1 MAQTA
6 QPAQPAQPAMA
17 LAGIKVLDLS
27 RILAGPYATQLF
39 ADLGADVVKVENP
52 DGGDDTRRWG
62 PPFTTTAEGGRGDAA
77 YFSACN
83 RNKRS
88 ITVDFAS
95 QAGAQLLRDLAAKA
109 DIIVENFRPGGLQ
122 KYGLDYEAIAAIN
135 PRIIYCSITGFG
147 QSGPYAHRPG
157 YDFLIQGMGGLMS
170 ITGQPDGSPGAGP
183 VKVGVA
189 VVDLFTGLF
198 TANAALAALAYRNRT
213 GEGQHIDCALLDSQI
228 AMLANQSA
236 NWLNAE
242 FCPTRMGNHH
252 PSVVP
257 YTVYH
262 AADGFVIVACGNDKQ
277 FIRLTAA
284 LGVPHLAD
292 NPDFM
297 TNEARILNR
306 EAVDAALAEAIAAH
320 DRQTVIAMLEK
331 AGVSCGPINDIA
343 EVFDDPQ
350 VQARGTRVDQRRSD
364 GSPISST
371 AFPAKLS
378 KTPAQYHSAPPL
390 LGEHNDDVLRQWAD
404 LSDAAIAALRNDR
417 II

>member
-1 MAQTA
+1 MAQ
-6 QPAQPAQPAMA
+6 QDHPPMA
-17 LAGIKVLDLS
+17 LAGLKVLDLS
-27 RILAGPYATQLF
+27 RILAGPSATQLF

-62 PPFTTTAEGGRGDAA
+62 PPFTRRADGGRGDAA

-95 QAGAQLLRDLAAKA
+95 MAGADLLRDLAAKA

-122 KYGLDYEAIAAIN
+122 KYGLDYASIAAVN

-147 QSGPYAHRPG
+147 QTGPYAHRPG

-183 VKVGVA
+183 IKVGVA
-189 VVDLFTGLF
+189 VCDLFTGLYA
-198 TANAALAALAYRNRT
+198 ANAALAALAYRDRT

-242 FCPTRMGNHH
+242 FCPTRMGNSH

-257 YTVYH
+257 YTVYK

-292 NPDFM
+292 RAEFA
-297 TNEARILNR
+297 TNEARIENR
-306 EAVDAALAEAIAAH
+306 DALDAELGNAVAAW
-320 DRQTVIAMLEK
+320 DRQTVITMLEK
-331 AGVSCGPINDIA
+331 AGVSCGPINDIS
-343 EVFDDPQ
+343 EVFDDAH
-350 VQARGTRVDQRRSD
+350 VQARGMRIDQHRSD
-364 GSPISST
+364 NSLISTT

-378 KTPAQYHSAPPL
+378 ATPARYDSAPPL
-390 LGEHNDDVLRQWAD
+390 LGEHNDDVLKDWAG
-404 LSDAAIAALRNDR
+404 LSDAAIAALRAAR
-417 II
+417 AI

>member
-1 MAQTA
+1 MVQ
-6 QPAQPAQPAMA
+6 QVEHPMA
-17 LAGIKVLDLS
+17 LAGLKVLDLS

-62 PPFTTTAEGGRGDAA
+62 PPFTKKADGGRGDAA

-95 QAGAQLLRDLAAKA
+95 KAGADLLRDLAAKA

-122 KYGLDYEAIAAIN
+122 KYGLDYASIAAIN
-135 PRIIYCSITGFG
+135 PGIIYCSITGFG
-147 QSGPYAHRPG
+147 QTGPYSNRPG

-170 ITGQPDGSPGAGP
+170 ITGQPGESPGAGP

-189 VVDLFTGLF
+189 VCDLFTGLF
-198 TANAALAALAYRNRT
+198 TANAALAALAFRNRT
-213 GEGQHIDCALLDSQI
+213 GKGQHIDCALLDSQV

-257 YTVYH
+257 YTVYK

-284 LGVPHLAD
+284 LGLPALAD
-292 NPDFM
+292 DPAFM
-297 TNEARILNR
+297 TNEARIKNR
-306 EAVDAALAEAIAAH
+306 DRLDAELGNAVAAF
-320 DRQTVIAMLEK
+320 DRETVIRLLEQ

-350 VQARGTRVDQRRSD
+350 VQARGLRIDQQRSD
-364 GSPISST
+364 NSSISST

-378 KTPAQYHSAPPL
+378 ETPAHYHSAPPL

-404 LSDAAIAALRNDR
+404 LSDEAIAAFRSNKV
-417 II
+417 I

>member
-1 MAQTA
+1 MVQ
-6 QPAQPAQPAMA
+6 QDEKPMA
-17 LAGIKVLDLS
+17 LTGLKVLDLS

-62 PPFTTTAEGGRGDAA
+62 PPFTRKADGGRGDAA

-95 QAGAQLLRDLAAKA
+95 KAGADLLRRLAAKA
-109 DIIVENFRPGGLQ
+109 DIIVENFRPGGLK
-122 KYGLDYEAIAAIN
+122 KYGLDYVSIAAIN
-135 PRIIYCSITGFG
+135 PGIIYCSITGFG
-147 QSGPYAHRPG
+147 QTGPYANRPG

-189 VVDLFTGLF
+189 VCDLFTGLF
-198 TANAALAALAYRNRT
+198 AANAALAALAYRNRT
-213 GEGQHIDCALLDSQI
+213 GKGQHIDCALLDSQV

-257 YTVYH
+257 YSVYK

-284 LGVPHLAD
+284 LGLPALAD
-292 NPDFM
+292 DPAFM
-297 TNEARILNR
+297 TNEARIKNR
-306 EAVDAALAEAIAAH
+306 DRLDTELGNAVAAF
-320 DRQTVIAMLEK
+320 DRERVIKLLEK

-343 EVFDDPQ
+343 EVFNDPQ
-350 VQARGTRVDQRRSD
+350 VQARGLRIDQQRSD
-364 GSPISST
+364 NSPISST

-378 KTPAQYHSAPPL
+378 ETPAHYHSAPPL
-390 LGEHNDDVLRQWAD
+390 LGEHNDDVLRQWAG
-404 LSDAAIAALRNDR
+404 LSDEAIAALRSNKV
-417 II
+417 I

>member
-1 MAQTA
+1 MVQQDE
-6 QPAQPAQPAMA
+6 QPMA
-17 LAGIKVLDLS
+17 LTGLKVLDLS

-62 PPFTTTAEGGRGDAA
+62 PPFTRKADGGRGDAA

-95 QAGAQLLRDLAAKA
+95 KAGADLLRDLAAKA
-109 DIIVENFRPGGLQ
+109 DIIVENFRPGGLK
-122 KYGLDYEAIAAIN
+122 KYGLDYVSIAAIN
-135 PRIIYCSITGFG
+135 PGIIYCSITGFG
-147 QSGPYAHRPG
+147 QTGPYANRPG

-189 VVDLFTGLF
+189 VCDLFTGLF
-198 TANAALAALAYRNRT
+198 AANAALAALAYRNRT
-213 GEGQHIDCALLDSQI
+213 GKGQHIDCALLDSQV

-257 YTVYH
+257 YTVYK

-277 FIRLTAA
+277 FVRLTAA
-284 LGVPHLAD
+284 LGLPALAD
-292 NPDFM
+292 DPAFM
-297 TNEARILNR
+297 TNEARIKNR
-306 EAVDAALAEAIAAH
+306 DRLDTELGNAVAAF
-320 DRQTVIAMLEK
+320 DRERVIKLLEK

-343 EVFDDPQ
+343 EVFNDPH
-350 VQARGTRVDQRRSD
+350 VQARGLRIDQKRSD
-364 GSPISST
+364 NSPISST

-378 KTPAQYHSAPPL
+378 ETPAHYHSAPPL

-404 LSDAAIAALRNDR
+404 LSDEAIEAFRSKKV
-417 II
+417 I

>member
-1 MAQTA
+1 MALQHQ
-6 QPAQPAQPAMA
+6 QPMA
-17 LAGIKVLDLS
+17 LAGLKVLDLS

-62 PPFTTTAEGGRGDAA
+62 PPFTSKADGGRGDAA

-95 QAGAQLLRDLAAKA
+95 VAGADLLRDLAKTA

-122 KYGLDYEAIAAIN
+122 KYGLDYASIAAIN
-135 PRIIYCSITGFG
+135 PGIIYCSITGFG
-147 QSGPYAHRPG
+147 QTGPYSNRPG

-189 VVDLFTGLF
+189 VCDLFTGLF

-213 GEGQHIDCALLDSQI
+213 GKGQHIDCALLDSQV

-242 FCPTRMGNHH
+242 FCPTRMGNQH

-257 YTVYH
+257 YTVYK

-284 LGVPHLAD
+284 LGVPEMGDDAA
-292 NPDFM
+292 FM
-297 TNEARILNR
+297 TNEARIKNR
-306 EAVDAALAEAIAAH
+306 DRLDLELGNAIADF
-320 DRQTVIAMLEK
+320 DRETVITLLEK

-350 VQARGTRVDQRRSD
+350 VQARGLRIDQRRSD
-364 GSPISST
+364 NSPISST

-378 KTPAQYHSAPPL
+378 ETPAHYHSAPPL

-404 LSDAAIAALRNDR
+404 LSEEAIAALRSNKV
-417 II
+417 I

>member
-1 MAQTA
+1 MVQQDEQPTA
-6 QPAQPAQPAMA
+6 
-17 LAGIKVLDLS
+17 LTGLKVLDLS

-62 PPFTTTAEGGRGDAA
+62 PPFTRKADGGRGDAA

-95 QAGAQLLRDLAAKA
+95 KAGADLLRDLAVKA
-109 DIIVENFRPGGLQ
+109 DIIVENFRPGGLK
-122 KYGLDYEAIAAIN
+122 KYGLDYVSIAAIN
-135 PRIIYCSITGFG
+135 PGIIYCSITGFG
-147 QSGPYAHRPG
+147 QTGPYASRPG

-189 VVDLFTGLF
+189 VCDLFTGLF
-198 TANAALAALAYRNRT
+198 AANAALAALAYRNRT
-213 GEGQHIDCALLDSQI
+213 GKGQHIDCALLDSQV

-257 YTVYH
+257 YTVYK

-284 LGVPHLAD
+284 LGLPALAD
-292 NPDFM
+292 DPAFM
-297 TNEARILNR
+297 TNEARIKNR
-306 EAVDAALAEAIAAH
+306 DRLDTELGNAVAAF
-320 DRQTVIAMLEK
+320 DRERLIKLLEK

-343 EVFDDPQ
+343 EVFNDPQ
-350 VQARGTRVDQRRSD
+350 VQARGLRIDQQRSD
-364 GSPISST
+364 NSPISST

-378 KTPAQYHSAPPL
+378 KTPAHYHSSPPL

-404 LSDAAIAALRNDR
+404 LSAEAIEAFRSNKV
-417 II
+417 I

>member
-1 MAQTA
+1 MAQQDQ
-6 QPAQPAQPAMA
+6 QPMA
-17 LAGIKVLDLS
+17 LAGLKVLDLS

-62 PPFTTTAEGGRGDAA
+62 PPFTTKSDGGRGDAA

-95 QAGAQLLRDLAAKA
+95 KAGADLLRDLAAKA

-122 KYGLDYEAIAAIN
+122 KYGLDYANIAAIN
-135 PRIIYCSITGFG
+135 PGIIYCSITGFG
-147 QSGPYAHRPG
+147 QTGPYANRPG

-189 VVDLFTGLF
+189 VCDLFTGLF

-213 GEGQHIDCALLDSQI
+213 GKGQHIDCALLDSQV

-257 YTVYH
+257 YTVYK

-277 FIRLTAA
+277 FIRLTDA
-284 LGVPHLAD
+284 LGIPEIAND
-292 NPDFM
+292 AAFM
-297 TNEARILNR
+297 TNEARIKNR
-306 EAVDAALAEAIAAH
+306 DRLDLELGKAIADF
-320 DRQTVIAMLEK
+320 DRETVITLLER

-350 VQARGTRVDQRRSD
+350 VQARGLRIDQKRSD
-364 GSPISST
+364 NSPISST
-371 AFPAKLS
+371 AFPAKFS
-378 KTPAQYHSAPPL
+378 ETPAHYHSAPPL

-404 LSDAAIAALRNDR
+404 LSDEAIAALRSNKV
-417 II
+417 I

>member
-1 MAQTA
+1 MVQQDE
-6 QPAQPAQPAMA
+6 QPMA
-17 LAGIKVLDLS
+17 LTGLKVLDLS

-62 PPFTTTAEGGRGDAA
+62 PPFTRKADGGRGDAA

-95 QAGAQLLRDLAAKA
+95 KAGADLLRDLAAKA
-109 DIIVENFRPGGLQ
+109 DIIVENFRPGGLK
-122 KYGLDYEAIAAIN
+122 KYGLDYVSIAAIN
-135 PRIIYCSITGFG
+135 PGIIYCSITGFG
-147 QSGPYAHRPG
+147 QTGPYANRPG

-189 VVDLFTGLF
+189 VCDLFTGLF
-198 TANAALAALAYRNRT
+198 AANAALAALAYRNRT
-213 GEGQHIDCALLDSQI
+213 GKGQLIDCALLDSQV

-257 YTVYH
+257 YSVYK

-284 LGVPHLAD
+284 LGLPALAD
-292 NPDFM
+292 DSAFM
-297 TNEARILNR
+297 TNEARIKNR
-306 EAVDAALAEAIAAH
+306 DRLDTELGNAVAAF
-320 DRQTVIAMLEK
+320 DRERLIKLLEK

-343 EVFDDPQ
+343 EVFNDPQ
-350 VQARGTRVDQRRSD
+350 VQARGLRIDQQRSD
-364 GSPISST
+364 NSPISST

-378 KTPAQYHSAPPL
+378 KTPAHYHSAPPL

-404 LSDAAIAALRNDR
+404 LSDEAIEALRSKKV
-417 II
+417 I

>member
-1 MAQTA
+1 MAQQDQ
-6 QPAQPAQPAMA
+6 QPMA
-17 LAGIKVLDLS
+17 LAGVKVLDLS

-62 PPFTTTAEGGRGDAA
+62 PPFTTKADGGRGDAA

-95 QAGAQLLRDLAAKA
+95 KAGADLLRDLAAKA

-122 KYGLDYEAIAAIN
+122 KYGLDYASIAAIN
-135 PRIIYCSITGFG
+135 PGIIYCSITGFG
-147 QSGPYAHRPG
+147 QTGPYANRPG

-189 VVDLFTGLF
+189 VCDLFTGLF

-213 GEGQHIDCALLDSQI
+213 GKGQHIDCALLDSQV

-257 YTVYH
+257 YTVYK

-284 LGVPHLAD
+284 LGMPALAD
-292 NPDFM
+292 DEAFM
-297 TNEARILNR
+297 TNEARIKNR
-306 EAVDAALAEAIAAH
+306 DRLDTELGDAIAAF
-320 DRQTVIAMLEK
+320 DRETVIRLLEQ

-350 VQARGTRVDQRRSD
+350 VQARRLRIDQRRSD
-364 GSPISST
+364 NSPISST

-378 KTPAQYHSAPPL
+378 ETPAHYHSAPPL
-390 LGEHNDDVLRQWAD
+390 LGEHNDEVLRQWAD
-404 LSDAAIAALRNDR
+404 LSDEVIAALRSAKV
-417 II
+417 I

>member
-1 MAQTA
+1 MVQ
-6 QPAQPAQPAMA
+6 QVENPMA
-17 LAGIKVLDLS
+17 LAGLKVLDLS

-62 PPFTTTAEGGRGDAA
+62 PPFTKKADGGRGDAA

-95 QAGAQLLRDLAAKA
+95 KAGADLLRDLAAKA

-122 KYGLDYEAIAAIN
+122 KYGLDYASIAAIN
-135 PRIIYCSITGFG
+135 PGIIYCSITGFG
-147 QSGPYAHRPG
+147 QTGPYSNRPG

-170 ITGQPDGSPGAGP
+170 ITGQPGESPGAGP

-189 VVDLFTGLF
+189 VCDLFTGLF
-198 TANAALAALAYRNRT
+198 TANAALAALAFRNRT
-213 GEGQHIDCALLDSQI
+213 GKGQHIDCALLDSQV

-257 YTVYH
+257 YTVYK

-284 LGVPHLAD
+284 LGLPALAD
-292 NPDFM
+292 DPAFM
-297 TNEARILNR
+297 TNEARIKNR
-306 EAVDAALAEAIAAH
+306 DRLDAELGNAVAAF
-320 DRQTVIAMLEK
+320 DRETVIRLLEQ

-350 VQARGTRVDQRRSD
+350 VQARGLRIDQQRSD
-364 GSPISST
+364 NSSISST

-378 KTPAQYHSAPPL
+378 ETPAHYHSAPPL

-404 LSDAAIAALRNDR
+404 LSDEAIAAFRSNKV
-417 II
+417 I

>member
-1 MAQTA
+1 MVEHDQ
-6 QPAQPAQPAMA
+6 QPMA
-17 LAGIKVLDLS
+17 LAGLKVLDLS

-62 PPFTTTAEGGRGDAA
+62 PPFTSKADGGRGDAA

-95 QAGAQLLRDLAAKA
+95 KAGADLLRNLAKTA

-122 KYGLDYEAIAAIN
+122 KYGLDYASIAAIN
-135 PRIIYCSITGFG
+135 PGIIYCSITGFG
-147 QSGPYAHRPG
+147 QTGPYANRPG

-189 VVDLFTGLF
+189 VCDLFTGLF
-198 TANAALAALAYRNRT
+198 AANAALAALAYRNRT
-213 GEGQHIDCALLDSQI
+213 GKGQHIDCALLDSQV

-257 YTVYH
+257 YSVYK

-284 LGVPHLAD
+284 LGLPALAD
-292 NPDFM
+292 DPAFM
-297 TNEARILNR
+297 TNEARIKNR
-306 EAVDAALAEAIAAH
+306 DSLDTELGNAVAAF
-320 DRQTVIAMLEK
+320 DRERVIKLLEK

-343 EVFDDPQ
+343 EVFNDPQ
-350 VQARGTRVDQRRSD
+350 VQARGLRIDQQRSD
-364 GSPISST
+364 NSPISST

-378 KTPAQYHSAPPL
+378 ETPAHYHSAPPL
-390 LGEHNDDVLRQWAD
+390 LGEHNVDVLRQWAD
-404 LSDAAIAALRNDR
+404 LSDEAIAALRSKKV
-417 II
+417 I

>member
-1 MAQTA
+1 MALQHQ
-6 QPAQPAQPAMA
+6 QPMA
-17 LAGIKVLDLS
+17 LAGLKVLDLS

-62 PPFTTTAEGGRGDAA
+62 PPFTSKADGGRGDAA

-95 QAGAQLLRDLAAKA
+95 VAGADLLRDLAKTA

-122 KYGLDYEAIAAIN
+122 KYGLDYASIAAIN
-135 PRIIYCSITGFG
+135 PGIIYCSITGFG
-147 QSGPYAHRPG
+147 QNGPYANRPG

-189 VVDLFTGLF
+189 VCDLFTGLF

-213 GEGQHIDCALLDSQI
+213 GKGQHIDCALLDSQV

-257 YTVYH
+257 YTVYK

-284 LGVPHLAD
+284 L
-292 NPDFM
+292 
-297 TNEARILNR
+297 R
-306 EAVDAALAEAIAAH
+306 
-320 DRQTVIAMLEK
+320 
-331 AGVSCGPINDIA
+331 
-343 EVFDDPQ
+343 
-350 VQARGTRVDQRRSD
+350 
-364 GSPISST
+364 
-371 AFPAKLS
+371 LS
-378 KTPAQYHSAPPL
+378 LIH
-390 LGEHNDDVLRQWAD
+390 
-404 LSDAAIAALRNDR
+404 I
-417 II
+417 

>member
-1 MAQTA
+1 MALQHQ
-6 QPAQPAQPAMA
+6 QPMA
-17 LAGIKVLDLS
+17 LAGLKVLDLS

-62 PPFTTTAEGGRGDAA
+62 PPFTSKADGGRGDAA

-95 QAGAQLLRDLAAKA
+95 VAGADLLRDLAKTA

-122 KYGLDYEAIAAIN
+122 KYGLDYASIAAIN
-135 PRIIYCSITGFG
+135 PGIIYCSITGFG
-147 QSGPYAHRPG
+147 QTGPYSNRPG

-189 VVDLFTGLF
+189 VCDLFTGLF

-213 GEGQHIDCALLDSQI
+213 GKGQHIDCALLDSQV

-257 YTVYH
+257 YTVYK

-284 LGVPHLAD
+284 LGVPEMGDDAA
-292 NPDFM
+292 FM
-297 TNEARILNR
+297 TNEARIKNR
-306 EAVDAALAEAIAAH
+306 DRLDLELGNAIADF
-320 DRQTVIAMLEK
+320 DRETVITLLEK

-350 VQARGTRVDQRRSD
+350 VQARGLRINQRRSD
-364 GSPISST
+364 NSPISST

-378 KTPAQYHSAPPL
+378 ETPARYHSAPPL
-390 LGEHNDDVLRQWAD
+390 LGEHNEDVLRQWAD
-404 LSDAAIAALRNDR
+404 LSEETISALHSNK

>member
-1 MAQTA
+1 MALQHQ
-6 QPAQPAQPAMA
+6 QPMA
-17 LAGIKVLDLS
+17 LAGLKVLDLS

-62 PPFTTTAEGGRGDAA
+62 PPFTSKADGGRGDAA

-95 QAGAQLLRDLAAKA
+95 VAGADLLRDLAKTA

-122 KYGLDYEAIAAIN
+122 KYGLDYASIAAIN
-135 PRIIYCSITGFG
+135 PGIIYCSITGFG
-147 QSGPYAHRPG
+147 QTGPYSNRPG

-189 VVDLFTGLF
+189 VCDLFTGLF

-213 GEGQHIDCALLDSQI
+213 GKGQHIDCALLDSQV

-257 YTVYH
+257 YTVYK

-284 LGVPHLAD
+284 LGVPEMGDDAA
-292 NPDFM
+292 FM
-297 TNEARILNR
+297 TNEARIKNR
-306 EAVDAALAEAIAAH
+306 DRLDLELGNAIADF
-320 DRQTVIAMLEK
+320 DRETVITLLEK

-350 VQARGTRVDQRRSD
+350 VQARGLRINQRRSD
-364 GSPISST
+364 NSPISST

-378 KTPAQYHSAPPL
+378 ETPAHYHSAPPL

-404 LSDAAIAALRNDR
+404 LSEEAIAALRSNKV
-417 II
+417 I

>member
-1 MAQTA
+1 MVQQDH
-6 QPAQPAQPAMA
+6 QPMA
-17 LAGIKVLDLS
+17 LAGLKVLDLS

-62 PPFTTTAEGGRGDAA
+62 PPFTSKADGSRGDAA

-95 QAGAQLLRDLAAKA
+95 EAGADLLKNLAKTA
-109 DIIVENFRPGGLQ
+109 DIIVENFRPGGLR
-122 KYGLDYEAIAAIN
+122 KYGLDYASIAAIN
-135 PRIIYCSITGFG
+135 PGIIYCSITGFG
-147 QSGPYAHRPG
+147 QTGPYANRPG

-170 ITGQPDGSPGAGP
+170 ITGQPDGSAGAGP

-189 VVDLFTGLF
+189 VCDLFTGLF

-213 GEGQHIDCALLDSQI
+213 GKGQHIDCALLDSQV

-257 YTVYH
+257 YTVYK

-284 LGVPHLAD
+284 LGVPEMAD
-292 NPDFM
+292 DAAFM
-297 TNEARILNR
+297 TNEGRIEIR
-306 EAVDAALAEAIAAH
+306 ERLDTELGKAIATF
-320 DRQTVIAMLEK
+320 DRETVIATLEK

-343 EVFDDPQ
+343 EVFNDPQ
-350 VQARGTRVDQRRSD
+350 AQARGLRVDQRRSD
-364 GSPISST
+364 NSPISST

-378 KTPAQYHSAPPL
+378 ETPAQYHSAPPL
-390 LGEHNDDVLRQWAD
+390 LGEHNNDVLRQWAD
-404 LSDAAIAALRNDR
+404 LSDEAITALRSNKV
-417 II
+417 I

>member
-1 MAQTA
+1 MVQRDE
-6 QPAQPAQPAMA
+6 QPMA
-17 LAGIKVLDLS
+17 LAGLKVLDLS

-62 PPFTTTAEGGRGDAA
+62 PPFTTKADGGRGDAA

-95 QAGAQLLRDLAAKA
+95 KAGADLLRDLAAKA

-122 KYGLDYEAIAAIN
+122 KYGLDYVSIAAIN
-135 PRIIYCSITGFG
+135 PGIIYCSITGFG
-147 QSGPYAHRPG
+147 QTGPYANRPG

-170 ITGQPDGSPGAGP
+170 ITGQPDAKPGAGP

-189 VVDLFTGLF
+189 VCDLFTGLF
-198 TANAALAALAYRNRT
+198 TANAALAALAYRDRT
-213 GEGQHIDCALLDSQI
+213 GKGQHIDCALFDSQV

-257 YTVYH
+257 YTVYK

-284 LGVPHLAD
+284 LGLPALAD
-292 NPDFM
+292 DPAFM
-297 TNEARILNR
+297 TNEARIKNR
-306 EAVDAALAEAIAAH
+306 GRLDTELGNAVAAF
-320 DRQTVIAMLEK
+320 DRETVITLLEK

-350 VQARGTRVDQRRSD
+350 VQARGLRIDQQRSD
-364 GSPISST
+364 NSTISST

-378 KTPAQYHSAPPL
+378 ETPAHYHSAPPL

-404 LSDAAIAALRNDR
+404 LSDEAIAAFRSNKV
-417 II
+417 I

>member
-1 MAQTA
+1 MVQQDH
-6 QPAQPAQPAMA
+6 QPMA
-17 LAGIKVLDLS
+17 LVGLKVLDLS

-62 PPFTTTAEGGRGDAA
+62 PPFTSKADGSRGDAA

-95 QAGAQLLRDLAAKA
+95 KAGADLLRGLAKTA

-122 KYGLDYEAIAAIN
+122 KYGLDYASIAAIN
-135 PRIIYCSITGFG
+135 PGIIYCSITGFG
-147 QSGPYAHRPG
+147 QNGPYANRPG

-189 VVDLFTGLF
+189 VCDLFTGLF

-213 GEGQHIDCALLDSQI
+213 GKGQHIDCALLDSQV

-257 YTVYH
+257 YTVYK

-284 LGVPHLAD
+284 LGVPEMAD
-292 NPDFM
+292 DAAFM
-297 TNEARILNR
+297 TNEGRIENR
-306 EAVDAALAEAIAAH
+306 ERLDTELGKAIATF
-320 DRQTVIAMLEK
+320 DRETVIATLEK

-350 VQARGTRVDQRRSD
+350 VHARGLRVDQRRSD
-364 GSPISST
+364 NSSISST

-378 KTPAQYHSAPPL
+378 ATPAQYHSAPPL
-390 LGEHNDDVLRQWAD
+390 LGEHNDDVLRQWAG
-404 LSDAAIAALRNDR
+404 LSDEAIAALRSDKV
-417 II
+417 I

>member
-1 MAQTA
+1 
-6 QPAQPAQPAMA
+6 
-17 LAGIKVLDLS
+17 
-27 RILAGPYATQLF
+27 
-39 ADLGADVVKVENP
+39 
-52 DGGDDTRRWG
+52 
-62 PPFTTTAEGGRGDAA
+62 
-77 YFSACN
+77 
-83 RNKRS
+83 
-88 ITVDFAS
+88 
-95 QAGAQLLRDLAAKA
+95 LLRDLAAKA

-122 KYGLDYEAIAAIN
+122 KYGLDYASIAAIN
-135 PRIIYCSITGFG
+135 PGIIYCSITGFG
-147 QSGPYAHRPG
+147 QTGPYANRPG

-189 VVDLFTGLF
+189 VCDLFTGLF
-198 TANAALAALAYRNRT
+198 TANAALAALAYRHRT
-213 GEGQHIDCALLDSQI
+213 GKGQHIDCALLDSQV

-257 YTVYH
+257 YTVYK

-284 LGVPHLAD
+284 LGVPEMAD
-292 NPDFM
+292 DAAFM
-297 TNEARILNR
+297 TNEARIENR
-306 EAVDAALAEAIAAH
+306 DRLDAELGKAIAAF
-320 DRQTVIAMLEK
+320 DRETVIAMLEK

-350 VQARGTRVDQRRSD
+350 VQARGLRVDQRRSD
-364 GSPISST
+364 NSPISST

-378 KTPAQYHSAPPL
+378 ETPAHYHSAPPL
-390 LGEHNDDVLRQWAD
+390 LGEHNDEVLRQWAG
-404 LSDAAIAALRNDR
+404 LSDEVIAALRSAKV
-417 II
+417 I

>member
-1 MAQTA
+1 MVQQDH
-6 QPAQPAQPAMA
+6 QPMA
-17 LAGIKVLDLS
+17 LAGLKVLDLS

-62 PPFTTTAEGGRGDAA
+62 PPFTSKADGSRGDAA

-95 QAGAQLLRDLAAKA
+95 KAGADLLRDLAKTA
-109 DIIVENFRPGGLQ
+109 DIIVENFRPGGLR
-122 KYGLDYEAIAAIN
+122 KYGLDYASIAAIN
-135 PRIIYCSITGFG
+135 PGIIYCSITGFG
-147 QSGPYAHRPG
+147 QTGPYANRPG

-189 VVDLFTGLF
+189 VCDLFTGLF
-198 TANAALAALAYRNRT
+198 TANAALAALAYRHRT
-213 GEGQHIDCALLDSQI
+213 GKGQHIDCALLDSQV

-257 YTVYH
+257 YTVYK

-284 LGVPHLAD
+284 LGVPEMAD
-292 NPDFM
+292 DAAFM
-297 TNEARILNR
+297 TNEGRIENR
-306 EAVDAALAEAIAAH
+306 ERLDTELGKAIATF
-320 DRQTVIAMLEK
+320 DRETVISTLEK

-350 VQARGTRVDQRRSD
+350 VQARGLRVDQRRSD
-364 GSPISST
+364 NSPISST

-378 KTPAQYHSAPPL
+378 ATPAQYHSAPPL
-390 LGEHNDDVLRQWAD
+390 LGEHNDDVLQQWAG
-404 LSDAAIAALRNDR
+404 LSDEAIAALRSAQV
-417 II
+417 I

>member
-1 MAQTA
+1 MVKQDH
-6 QPAQPAQPAMA
+6 QPMA
-17 LAGIKVLDLS
+17 LAGLKVLDLS

-62 PPFTTTAEGGRGDAA
+62 PPFTSKADGSRGDAA

-95 QAGAQLLRDLAAKA
+95 KAGADLLRGLAKTV

-122 KYGLDYEAIAAIN
+122 KYGLDYASIAAIN
-135 PRIIYCSITGFG
+135 PGIIYCSITGFG
-147 QSGPYAHRPG
+147 QTGPYANRPG

-189 VVDLFTGLF
+189 VCDLFTGLF

-213 GEGQHIDCALLDSQI
+213 GKGQHIDCALLDSQV

-257 YTVYH
+257 YTVYK

-284 LGVPHLAD
+284 LGVPEMAD
-292 NPDFM
+292 DAAFM
-297 TNEARILNR
+297 TNEARIENR
-306 EAVDAALAEAIAAH
+306 DRLDAELGKAIAAF
-320 DRQTVIAMLEK
+320 DRETVIAMLEK

-350 VQARGTRVDQRRSD
+350 VQARGLRVDQRRSD
-364 GSPISST
+364 NSPISST

-378 KTPAQYHSAPPL
+378 ETPAQYHSAPPL
-390 LGEHNDDVLRQWAD
+390 LGEHIDDVLRQWAG
-404 LSDAAIAALRNDR
+404 LSDEAIAALRSNKV
-417 II
+417 I

>member
-1 MAQTA
+1 MAQQDQ
-6 QPAQPAQPAMA
+6 QPMA
-17 LAGIKVLDLS
+17 LAGVKVLDLS

-62 PPFTTTAEGGRGDAA
+62 PPFTTKADGGRGDAA

-95 QAGAQLLRDLAAKA
+95 EAGADLLRDLAAKA

-122 KYGLDYEAIAAIN
+122 KYGLDYASIAAIN
-135 PRIIYCSITGFG
+135 PGIIYCSITGFG
-147 QSGPYAHRPG
+147 QTGPYANRPG

-170 ITGQPDGSPGAGP
+170 ITGQPDGSLGAGP

-189 VVDLFTGLF
+189 VCDLFTGLF

-213 GEGQHIDCALLDSQI
+213 GKGQHIDCALLDSQV

-257 YTVYH
+257 YTVYK

-284 LGVPHLAD
+284 LGVPALAD
-292 NPDFM
+292 DEAFM
-297 TNEARILNR
+297 TNEARIKNR
-306 EAVDAALAEAIAAH
+306 DRLDTELGDAIAAF
-320 DRQTVIAMLEK
+320 DRETVIRLLEQ

-350 VQARGTRVDQRRSD
+350 VQARGLRIDQLRSD
-364 GSPISST
+364 NSPISST

-378 KTPAQYHSAPPL
+378 ETPAHYHSAPPL
-390 LGEHNDDVLRQWAD
+390 LGEHNDEVLRQWAG
-404 LSDAAIAALRNDR
+404 LSDEVIAALRSAKV
-417 II
+417 I

>member
-1 MAQTA
+1 MVQQNH
-6 QPAQPAQPAMA
+6 QPMA
-17 LAGIKVLDLS
+17 LTGLKVLDLS

-62 PPFTTTAEGGRGDAA
+62 PPFTSKADGSRGDAA

-95 QAGAQLLRDLAAKA
+95 KAGADLLRGLAKTA

-122 KYGLDYEAIAAIN
+122 KYGLDYASIAAIN
-135 PRIIYCSITGFG
+135 PGIIYCSITGFG
-147 QSGPYAHRPG
+147 QTGPYAKRPG

-189 VVDLFTGLF
+189 VCDLFTGLF
-198 TANAALAALAYRNRT
+198 PANAALAALAYRNRT
-213 GEGQHIDCALLDSQI
+213 GKGQHIDCALLDSQV

-257 YTVYH
+257 YTVYK

-284 LGVPHLAD
+284 LGVPEMAD
-292 NPDFM
+292 DAAFM
-297 TNEARILNR
+297 TNEGRIENR
-306 EAVDAALAEAIAAH
+306 DRLDTELGKAIATF
-320 DRQTVIAMLEK
+320 DRETVIATLEK

-350 VQARGTRVDQRRSD
+350 VQARGLRVDQRRSD
-364 GSPISST
+364 NSPISSA

-378 KTPAQYHSAPPL
+378 ETPAQYHSAPPL
-390 LGEHNDDVLRQWAD
+390 LGEHNDDVLRQWAG
-404 LSDAAIAALRNDR
+404 LSDEAIAALRSDKV
-417 II
+417 I

>member
-1 MAQTA
+1 MAQQEK
-6 QPAQPAQPAMA
+6 QPMA
-17 LAGIKVLDLS
+17 LSGLKVLDLS

-62 PPFTTTAEGGRGDAA
+62 PPFTRKADGGRGDAA

-95 QAGAQLLRDLAAKA
+95 KAGADLLRDLAAKA
-109 DIIVENFRPGGLQ
+109 DIIVENFRPGGLK
-122 KYGLDYEAIAAIN
+122 KYGLDYVSIAAIN
-135 PRIIYCSITGFG
+135 PGIIYCSITGFG
-147 QSGPYAHRPG
+147 QTGPYASRPG

-189 VVDLFTGLF
+189 VCDLFTGLF
-198 TANAALAALAYRNRT
+198 AANAALAALAYRNRT
-213 GEGQHIDCALLDSQI
+213 GKGQHIDCALLDSQV

-257 YTVYH
+257 YSVYK

-284 LGVPHLAD
+284 LGLPALAD
-292 NPDFM
+292 DPAFM
-297 TNEARILNR
+297 TNEARIKNR
-306 EAVDAALAEAIAAH
+306 DRLDTELGNAVAAF
-320 DRQTVIAMLEK
+320 DRERVIKLLEK

-343 EVFDDPQ
+343 EVFNDPQ
-350 VQARGTRVDQRRSD
+350 VQARGLRIDQQRSD
-364 GSPISST
+364 NSPISST

-378 KTPAQYHSAPPL
+378 ETPAHYHSAPPL

-404 LSDAAIAALRNDR
+404 LSDEAIEAFRSKKV
-417 II
+417 I

>member
-1 MAQTA
+1 MAQQDQ
-6 QPAQPAQPAMA
+6 QPMA
-17 LAGIKVLDLS
+17 LAGVKVLDLS

-62 PPFTTTAEGGRGDAA
+62 PPFTTKADGGRGDAA

-95 QAGAQLLRDLAAKA
+95 KAGADLLRDLAAKA

-122 KYGLDYEAIAAIN
+122 KYGLDYASIAAIN
-135 PRIIYCSITGFG
+135 PGIIYCSITGFG
-147 QSGPYAHRPG
+147 QTGPYANRPG

-170 ITGQPDGSPGAGP
+170 ITGQPDGSLGAGP

-189 VVDLFTGLF
+189 VCDLFTGLF

-213 GEGQHIDCALLDSQI
+213 GKGQHIDCALLDSQV

-257 YTVYH
+257 YTVYK

-284 LGVPHLAD
+284 LGVPEMAD
-292 NPDFM
+292 DAAFM
-297 TNEARILNR
+297 TNEARIENR
-306 EAVDAALAEAIAAH
+306 DRLDTELGKAIAAF
-320 DRQTVIAMLEK
+320 DRETVIAMLEK

-350 VQARGTRVDQRRSD
+350 VQARGLRIDQRRSD
-364 GSPISST
+364 NSPISST

-378 KTPAQYHSAPPL
+378 ETPAHYHSAPPL
-390 LGEHNDDVLRQWAD
+390 LGEHNDEVLRQWAG
-404 LSDAAIAALRNDR
+404 LSDEVIAALRSAKV
-417 II
+417 I